1 MPFDWRE
8 LLALARDLAGYS
20 GSSYSTEAASRT
32 SVSRAYY
39 AAFCYVRNY
48 AESKL
53 GFQRARKARDHGELR
68 EHLRDLGAPWDR
80 IGDYLE
86 DLYKW
91 RVLCDYEDNVQDL
104 DLLVSQA
111 IDTAE
116 KIIQSVGNQVQCR

>member
-39 AAFCYVRNY
+39 AAFCYVRDY

-53 GFQRARKARDHGELR
+53 SFQRARKARDHGELR
-68 EHLRDLGAPWDR
+68 KHLRDLGAPWDG
-80 IGDYLE
+80 ISDCLE

-91 RVLCDYEDNVQDL
+91 RVLCDYEDNIQNL
-104 DLLVSQA
+104 DSLVSNA

-116 KIIQSVGNQVQCR
+116 KIIQSVGN

>member
-8 LLALARDLAGYS
+8 YLALARDLGRCS

-39 AAFCYVRNY
+39 AAFCYARNY
-48 AESKL
+48 AENKL
-53 GFQRARKARDHGELR
+53 GFQRTRKAQDHGLLR
-68 EHLRDLGAPWDR
+68 NYLRNLGAAWEE
-80 IGDYLE
+80 ISEYLE

-91 RVLCDYEDNVQDL
+91 RCQCDYDDDIQNL
-104 DLLVSQA
+104 DVLVSSA

-116 KIIQSVGNQVQCR
+116 KMIRQCR

>member
-39 AAFCYVRNY
+39 AAFCYVRDH

-53 GFQRARKARDHGELR
+53 GFQRARKARDHGGLR
-68 EHLRDLGAPWDR
+68 KHLRDLGAPWDV
-80 IGDYLE
+80 ISDCLAE
-86 DLYKW
+86 LYKW
-91 RVLCDYEDNVQDL
+91 RVLCDYEDSIQNL
-104 DLLVSQA
+104 DLMVSNA

-116 KIIQSVGNQVQCR
+116 KIIQSVGN